1 MSKSKPKGPWGE
13 IIYID
18 PDDEES
24 VDEIHK
30 LIKELKDLRK
40 APINWD
46 NVSMMKA
53 EALRQ
58 AEIGKLD
65 KKIYDLIKLKKQK
78 AMFK

>member
-18 PDDEES
+18 PDDEED

-30 LIKELKDLRK
+30 LIKELKELKK

-46 NVSMMKA
+46 NVSMREA

-58 AEIGKLD
+58 AEINKLD

-78 AMFK
+78 EMFK